1 MTPFQGETLSIT
13 ISPTSNSIDQFWASE
28 LAIPNF
34 TPADW
39 RSTLSPIECLEWC
52 SLDAR
57 MIAVIVG
64 EFDQRHSM
72 PTDDLLQILLTQ
84 LLDAIRLFHR

>member
-1 MTPFQGETLSIT
+1 
-13 ISPTSNSIDQFWASE
+13 
-28 LAIPNF
+28 
-34 TPADW
+34 W

-64 EFDQRHSM
+64 EFDQRQSPSDTAEPASQCYPSFSSAKRISGCWSKPDGFWCSAFTLVQVRH
-72 PTDDLLQILLTQ
+72 LLIKV
-84 LLDAIRLFHR
+84 AISAFMFGHQ